1 MSGNETLG
9 SAIRRVV
16 NGPAGRRVVWLLLVF
31 MVGFFVVGSYRH
43 WLPAELVG
51 PIEALATPAS
61 LIRKEMLQVFV
72 VLTATLVIGY
82 IKRDNLAVYGLP
94 IQKMFGK
101 EFWLGAGWG
110 FAMLSTTIALM
121 AATHSYTL
129 GSVVL
134 SSAEILKYGIQW
146 AAAFLLVGVA
156 EELAFRGYLQ
166 YTLTIR
172 MGFWP
177 ASIVTCFFFAFAHRN
192 NSGENWIGLAN
203 IAVIGVFACLTLR
216 RTGSLWFAIGWHMAF
231 DWGESFFYSVPDSG
245 SLLAGHLFK
254 ASFSGSSWLTGGT
267 VGPEASVFNVFA
279 TVIGTALFAFVYPE
293 ARYPQPSN
301 GSRS

>member
-1 MSGNETLG
+1 MSGNETVG
-9 SAIRRVV
+9 SAVRRVV
-16 NGPAGRRVVWLLLVF
+16 NGSAGRRVLWLLLVF
-31 MVGFFVVGSYRH
+31 MVGLFVVGSSRH
-43 WLPAELVG
+43 WLPAALVG
-51 PIEALATPAS
+51 PIEAMATPAS
-61 LIRKEMLQVFV
+61 VIRKELLQVFV
-72 VLTATLVIGY
+72 VLTVTLVIGY
-82 IKRDNLAVYGLP
+82 LKRNNLAVYGLP
-94 IQKMFGK
+94 IQKTFGK

-110 FAMLSTTIALM
+110 FVMLSVTMALR

-134 SSAEILKYGIQW
+134 SSLEILKYGILW

-166 YTLTIR
+166 YTLTTR

-203 IAVIGVFACLTLR
+203 IAVIGLFACLTLR

-231 DWGESFFYSVPDSG
+231 DWGESFSTPFP
-245 SLLAGHLFK
+245 
-254 ASFSGSSWLTGGT
+254 
-267 VGPEASVFNVFA
+267 
-279 TVIGTALFAFVYPE
+279 TA
-293 ARYPQPSN
+293 ARYWPGISSMLPSVVAV
-301 GSRS
+301 G